1 MSKNQVTPTQAN
13 PNTRTRTIII
23 AIILVVAL
31 VAAAITAG
39 IMFNKTVNPDVEI
52 ADSDNNS
59 PQDTIKDGTFEAWT
73 IKKDDSS
80 YPRLAN
86 KWWNAYTRK
95 STSTDKTTYFDE
107 IISSSNTEYDSI
119 DEFRT
124 NGSAVYGIIDTETK
138 NGVWDTVKKDV
149 AKLNISLAANPG
161 ARPGSDGTNIYMIA
175 ANEATSVALLSNMF
189 SVSSGSYVEVSMW
202 INAANLKGSARVLI
216 QANQS
221 TSVTAEKLYVS
232 EEITSATYG
241 EWKQVKFYLFNQ
253 SGSTEY
259 FKVSLGLGD
268 IYTKDG
274 ATGSGMLFVDDVK
287 YTAVSSN
294 EYRLNHGNEKYSKVF
309 PATATTGGTAVEVL
323 GYRGETSEA
332 ITPITSE
339 AYLATDAA
347 KGSDGKAYSPFLEED
362 NHQIYTIANNGAT
375 DPVYLRLNKTFDLQ
389 KRNDYTP
396 DCLHI
401 SFSLRMFAQSKN
413 TKANIVVESLDKDG
427 TTWNKIDSASVSVES
442 VDITEATANCGW
454 KLYHLYFK
462 PSDYGTPDQV
472 RISIY
477 IGSQKGASSA
487 EYAYNGTLY
496 VTDVAY
502 EEITAGAYDSS
513 STSSDSVVK
522 KVAMTTD
529 VYSGNVTNGS
539 FSVMDKVYGQPSN
552 WTPVFGGSNDIFR
565 DGKGNTIKDAAKTSW
580 NAVNGSGVI
589 ANTTNDASK
598 HDDGVKNILKVSTTD
613 TAFGYLSSSMS
624 LSANKTYV
632 ISALVKTEAGSKPY
646 IYLVDNSAGTTREEM
661 VIASITDVAS
671 DKAIDGTK
679 YFADYEDE
687 KFDGN
692 GNDVWTRYYFVIVT
706 GSKTRN
712 VRLALMSGDIL
723 GNSTATN
730 TVYYDSVMK
739 EEIGGYTLEQ
749 KKDTDETKTVTYT
762 ANDGYTAYDKM
773 TEENEELATNGLTNV
788 KVVAPTEEEWKEMT
802 KIEKKDDD
810 SKEDDKTTPNVK
822 VETNW
827 GLFFSILSSII
838 LVAAL
843 AVVIVIRIFRKRA

>member
-13 PNTRTRTIII
+13 PNAKTRTIII
-23 AIILVVAL
+23 AIILVIAL
-31 VAAAITAG
+31 VAASVTAG
-39 IMFNKTVNPDVEI
+39 IMLNQTTKPETEI
-52 ADSDNNS
+52 ADSDNIS
-59 PQDTIKDGTFEAWT
+59 PTDTIKNGTFEAWT
-73 IKKDDSS
+73 IKKNDQT

-107 IISSSNTEYDSI
+107 IISYSSKDYDSI
-119 DEFRT
+119 NQFRT

-138 NGVWDTVKKDV
+138 DDIWDTVKKDV
-149 AKLNISLAANPG
+149 AKLDITLETNPG
-161 ARPGSDGTNIYMIA
+161 ARPGSDDTKIYMIA

-202 INAANLKGSARVLI
+202 INAANLKGSAKVLV

-221 TSVTAEKLYVS
+221 TSITAEKLYVS

-259 FKVSLGLGD
+259 FKVSLVLGD

-309 PATATTGGTAVEVL
+309 PATESASGTAVDVL
-323 GYRGETSEA
+323 GFRGETSETV
-332 ITPITSE
+332 TPITSE
-339 AYLATDAA
+339 AYLATEAA
-347 KGSDGKAYSPFLEED
+347 KGSDGKVYSPFLEED
-362 NHQIYTIANNGAT
+362 NHQIYSISNNGAT
-375 DPVYLRLNKTFDLQ
+375 DPVFLRLNKTIDLQ
-389 KRNDYTP
+389 KRTDYTP
-396 DCLHI
+396 DCVHV
-401 SFSLRMFAQSKN
+401 SFSLRMFAQSAN

-427 TTWNKIDSASVSVES
+427 TTWNKIDSASVTVDS
-442 VDITEATANCGW
+442 VDITEASANCGW

-462 PSDYGTPDQV
+462 PSDYGTPDKV
-472 RISIY
+472 RISVY
-477 IGSQKGASSA
+477 IGSQKGASSP

-496 VTDVAY
+496 VTDVNY

-529 VYSGNVTNGS
+529 VYNGKVTNGS
-539 FSVMDKVYGQPSN
+539 FSEMDKMYGQPSN
-552 WTPVFGGSNDIFR
+552 WTPVFGGSNDIFK

-589 ANTTNDASK
+589 ANTNDASK
-598 HDDGVKNILKVSTTD
+598 YDDGVKNILKVSTTD
-613 TAFGYLSSSMS
+613 TSFGYLSSSMS

-646 IYLVDNSAGTTREEM
+646 IYLVDNDAGETRESK
-661 VIASITDVAS
+661 VIASITDVAG
-671 DKAIDGTK
+671 DKAIDGIK

-687 KFDGN
+687 KLDGN
-692 GNDVWTRYYFVIVT
+692 GNDVWTRYYFVVVT

-723 GNSTATN
+723 GNSTTTN

-749 KKDTDETKTVTYT
+749 KKDTDEVKTVTYT
-762 ANDGYTAYDKM
+762 ANPGYTAYDKM
-773 TEENEELATNGLTNV
+773 TEENAELATNGLTNV
-788 KVVAPTEEEWKEMT
+788 KVVAPTEEEWAEMT

-810 SKEDDKTTPNVK
+810 NDKEEKPTPNVK

-843 AVVIVIRIFRKRA
+843 AVVLVVRVFRKRA

>member
-13 PNTRTRTIII
+13 PNTSTRTIII

-39 IMFNKTVNPDVEI
+39 IMFNKTVKPDAEI
-52 ADSDNNS
+52 ADSDNIS
-59 PQDTIKDGTFEAWT
+59 PTDTIKDGTFEAWT

-95 STSTDKTTYFDE
+95 STSTDKTTYFEE

-138 NGVWDTVKKDV
+138 DGVWDKVKKDV

-161 ARPGSDGTNIYMIA
+161 ARPGSDDTNIYMIA

-232 EEITSATYG
+232 EEITSTTYG

-259 FKVSLGLGD
+259 FKVSLVLGD

-339 AYLATDAA
+339 AYLATNAA
-347 KGSDGKAYSPFLEED
+347 KGSDGKAYSPFLDAD

-401 SFSLRMFAQSKN
+401 SFSLRMFAQSAN
-413 TKANIVVESLDKDG
+413 TKANIVVESKNEEG
-427 TTWNKIDSASVSVES
+427 KWEKVDSASVTVDSVT
-442 VDITEATANCGW
+442 DITEATANCGW

-529 VYSGNVTNGS
+529 VYSGKVTNGS

-565 DGKGNTIKDAAKTSW
+565 DGKGNTLKDATKTSW
-580 NAVNGSGVI
+580 TAVNGSGVV
-589 ANTTNDASK
+589 ANTNDASK
-598 HDDGVKNILKVSTTD
+598 YDDGVKNILKVSTTD
-613 TAFGYLSSSMS
+613 TAFGYLSTSMS
-624 LSANKTYV
+624 LSANKAYV
-632 ISALVKTEAGSKPY
+632 ISVLVKTEAGSKPY
-646 IYLVDNSAGTTREEM
+646 LYLVDTDAGETRESK
-661 VIASITDVAS
+661 VIASITDVAN
-671 DKAIDGTK
+671 DKTIDGTK
-679 YFADYEDE
+679 YFADYADE
-687 KFDGN
+687 QIDGN
-692 GNDVWTRYYFVIVT
+692 GNNAWTRYYFVIVT
-706 GSKTRN
+706 GSKTRS

-773 TEENEELATNGLTNV
+773 TEENADLATNGLTNV
-788 KVVAPTEEEWKEMT
+788 KVVTPTEEEWKEMT

>member
-13 PNTRTRTIII
+13 PNTKTSTIII

-39 IMFNKTVNPDVEI
+39 IMFNKTVKPDAEI
-52 ADSDNNS
+52 ADSDNIS
-59 PQDTIKDGTFEAWT
+59 PTDTIRDGTFEAWT

-95 STSTDKTTYFDE
+95 STSTDKTTYFEE

-119 DEFRT
+119 NQFRT
-124 NGSAVYGIIDTETK
+124 NGSAVYGIIDTKTK
-138 NGVWDTVKKDV
+138 DGVWDKVKKDV

-161 ARPGSDGTNIYMIA
+161 ARPGSDDTNIYMIA

-202 INAANLKGSARVLI
+202 INAAKLNGTAKVLI

-221 TSVTAEKLYVS
+221 TSVTAEKLYVM

-259 FKVSLGLGD
+259 FKVSIGLGD
-268 IYTKDG
+268 IYNKDV
-274 ATGSGMLFVDDVK
+274 TGSGMLFVDDVK

-294 EYRLNHGNEKYSKVF
+294 EYRLNQGNDKYCKVF
-309 PATATTGGTAVEVL
+309 PATATTSGTAVEVL

-339 AYLATDAA
+339 AYLATEAA
-347 KGSDGKAYSPFLEED
+347 KGSDGKAYSPFLDAD
-362 NHQIYTIANNGAT
+362 NHQIYTIANNGET
-375 DPVYLRLNKTFDLQ
+375 NPVYLRLNKTFDLQ

-401 SFSLRMFAQSKN
+401 SFSLRMFAQSAN
-413 TKANIVVESLDKDG
+413 TKANIVVESKNEEG
-427 TTWNKIDSASVSVES
+427 EWEKVDSASVTVDSVT
-442 VDITEATANCGW
+442 DITEATANCGW

-529 VYSGNVTNGS
+529 VYSGKVTNGS

-552 WTPVFGGSNDIFR
+552 WTPVFGGSNDIFK
-565 DGKGNTIKDAAKTSW
+565 DGKGNTIKDAGKTSW
-580 NAVNGSGVI
+580 NAVNGSGVV
-589 ANTTNDASK
+589 ANTNDASK

-632 ISALVKTEAGSKPY
+632 ISVLAKTEAGSKPY
-646 IYLVDNSAGTTREEM
+646 IYLVDTDAGETRESK

-671 DKAIDGTK
+671 DKIIDGQE
-679 YFADYEDE
+679 YFNDRKDE
-687 KFDGN
+687 ESDGN

-706 GSKTRN
+706 GSKTRS

-730 TVYYDSVMK
+730 TVYYDIAMK

-773 TEENEELATNGLTNV
+773 TEENEELATNGLSNV
-788 KVVAPTEEEWKEMT
+788 KVVAPTEEEWAEMT

-810 SKEDDKTTPNVK
+810 SKEDDKTTPTVK

-843 AVVIVIRIFRKRA
+843 AVVIVVRIFRKRA

>member
-31 VAAAITAG
+31 VAASITAG
-39 IMFNKTVNPDVEI
+39 IMFNKTVKPDAEI
-52 ADSDNNS
+52 ADSDNIS
-59 PQDTIKDGTFEAWT
+59 PTDTIKDGTFEAWT

-95 STSTDKTTYFDE
+95 STSTDKTTYFEE

-138 NGVWDTVKKDV
+138 DGVWDKVKKDV

-161 ARPGSDGTNIYMIA
+161 ARPGSDDTNIYMIA

-259 FKVSLGLGD
+259 FKVSLVLGD

-339 AYLATDAA
+339 AYLATNAA
-347 KGSDGKAYSPFLEED
+347 KGSDGKAYSPFLDAD
-362 NHQIYTIANNGAT
+362 NHQIYSISNNGAT
-375 DPVYLRLNKTFDLQ
+375 VPVYLRLNKTFDLQ

-401 SFSLRMFAQSKN
+401 SFSLRMFAQSAN
-413 TKANIVVESLDKDG
+413 TKANIVVESKNEEG
-427 TTWNKIDSASVSVES
+427 KWEKVDSASVMVDSVT
-442 VDITEATANCGW
+442 DITEATANCGW

-477 IGSQKGASSA
+477 IGSQKGANPDFP
-487 EYAYNGTLY
+487 YNGTLY

-502 EEITAGAYDSS
+502 EEITAGAYDSN

-565 DGKGNTIKDAAKTSW
+565 DGKGNTLKDATKTSLT
-580 NAVNGSGVI
+580 AVNGSGVV
-589 ANTTNDASK
+589 ANTNDASK

-632 ISALVKTEAGSKPY
+632 ISVLAKTEAGSKPY
-646 IYLVDNSAGTTREEM
+646 IYLVDTDAGETRESK
-661 VIASITDVAS
+661 VIASITDVAN
-671 DKAIDGTK
+671 DKTIDGTK
-679 YFADYEDE
+679 YFADRADE
-687 KFDGN
+687 QIDGN

-730 TVYYDSVMK
+730 TVYYDIAMK
-739 EEIGGYTLEQ
+739 IEIGGYTVEQ
-749 KKDTDETKTVTYT
+749 KKDTDEVKTVTYT
-762 ANDGYTAYDKM
+762 ANAGYFAYDEM
-773 TEENEELATNGLTNV
+773 TEKNADLATNGLTNV
-788 KVVAPTEEEWKEMT
+788 KVVTPTEEEWKEMT

>member
-52 ADSDNNS
+52 ADSDNIS
-59 PQDTIKDGTFEAWT
+59 PTDTIKDGTFEAWT

-95 STSTDKTTYFDE
+95 STSTDKTTYFEE

-138 NGVWDTVKKDV
+138 DGVWDTVKKDV

-161 ARPGSDGTNIYMIA
+161 ARPGSDDTNIYMIA

-202 INAANLKGSARVLI
+202 INAAKLNGTAKVLI

-232 EEITSATYG
+232 EEITSTTYG

-442 VDITEATANCGW
+442 VDITEASANCGW

-477 IGSQKGASSA
+477 IGSQKGASPDFP
-487 EYAYNGTLY
+487 YNGTLY
-496 VTDVAY
+496 VTDVNY

-529 VYSGNVTNGS
+529 VYSGKVTNGS

-565 DGKGNTIKDAAKTSW
+565 DGKGNTLKDATKTSW
-580 NAVNGSGVI
+580 TAVNGSGVI

-632 ISALVKTEAGSKPY
+632 ISVLAKTEAGSKPY
-646 IYLVDNSAGTTREEM
+646 IYLVDTDAGETRESK

-671 DKAIDGTK
+671 DKTIDGTM
-679 YFADYEDE
+679 YFADDADE
-687 KFDGN
+687 QIDGN
-692 GNDVWTRYYFVIVT
+692 GNNAWTRYYFVIVT
-706 GSKTRN
+706 GAKTRS

-730 TVYYDSVMK
+730 TVYYDIAMK
-739 EEIGGYTLEQ
+739 IEIGGYTVEQ
-749 KKDTDETKTVTYT
+749 KKDTDEVKTVTYT
-762 ANDGYTAYDKM
+762 ANDSYKPYDKM